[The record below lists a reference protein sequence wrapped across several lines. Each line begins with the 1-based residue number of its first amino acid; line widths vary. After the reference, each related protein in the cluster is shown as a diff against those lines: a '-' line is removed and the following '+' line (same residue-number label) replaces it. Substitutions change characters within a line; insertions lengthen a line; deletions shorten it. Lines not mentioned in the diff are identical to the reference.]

1 MGTDLHWRHD
11 HSEDEVMRGD
21 EGRVGGSVLHR
32 GADPASLA
40 LDVARAVEASL
51 RQALSER
58 GHATLIVSGGA
69 TPVPMWQHLSAAQL
83 DWTLVTIT
91 LADERWVPVDDPA
104 SNEGLVRRH
113 LLRNEAAWARWVPLY
128 NGKAT
133 PQEAQPAVETR
144 LSTIQ
149 WPADVVVL
157 GMGGDGHTASW
168 FPGQVMDADWQAR
181 CAAVDAPAAPNVQ
194 VPRMTLTPRTLL
206 DARHLLLHLT
216 GADKEPV
223 LARALTAGN
232 AVELPVRRALH
243 ESTSACHVYFAP

>member
-1 MGTDLHWRHD
+1 
-11 HSEDEVMRGD
+11 MRGD

-40 LDVARAVEASL
+40 LDVARAVEAGL

>member
-1 MGTDLHWRHD
+1 MHG
-11 HSEDEVMRGD
+11 GD
-21 EGRVGGSVLHR
+21 GREGGAVLHR
-32 GADPASLA
+32 AADPASLA
-40 LDVARAVEASL
+40 VEVAQAVEAGL
-51 RQALSER
+51 RQALAER
-58 GHATLIVSGGA
+58 GQATLIVSGGS
-69 TPVPMWQHLSAAQL
+69 TPVPMWQHLSMAQL

-133 PQEAQPAVETR
+133 PQEAQPAVEAR
-144 LSTIQ
+144 MSTIQ

-168 FPGQVMDADWQAR
+168 FPGRVMDAGWQAH
-181 CAAVDAPAAPNVQ
+181 CAAVDTPLAPNVP

-206 DARHLLLHLT
+206 DARHMLLHLT

-223 LARALTAGN
+223 LARALTPGN
-232 AVELPVRRALH
+232 AVDLPVRRALH
-243 ESTSACHVYFAP
+243 ESKATCHVYFAP